1 MFLPGRLPHHS
12 CVLCLSL
19 DVTVSHAI
27 SSAPVAPGRPGGRC
41 PIVPTGPQ
49 FPACPL
55 KLAIDAGLVSN
66 CARGTIDSS
75 STLSDCVI
83 LCNTVQYCSY
93 HADVMPCDVM

>member
-55 KLAIDAGLVSN
+55 KLAIDACLVSN

-75 STLSDCVI
+75 SASVRMCH
-83 LCNTVQYCSY
+83 TVQYC
-93 HADVMPCDVM
+93 AILLLPC